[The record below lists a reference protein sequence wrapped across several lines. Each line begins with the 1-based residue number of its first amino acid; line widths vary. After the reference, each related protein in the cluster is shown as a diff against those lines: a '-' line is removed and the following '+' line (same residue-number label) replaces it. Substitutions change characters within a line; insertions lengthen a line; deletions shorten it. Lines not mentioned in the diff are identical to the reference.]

1 MDKIMSFIKRPLI
14 AGAIGLVIGLII
26 GLPILGWG
34 LFPVQWTDA
43 SVKHL
48 RVDLQKDYLRMAI
61 DAYANNAGGGQPVAD
76 LAVARWKEIGSTAP
90 DLLNELM
97 MDPSV
102 DPQKL
107 VLFKNL
113 VQSGTAVVV
122 TTPVPGATALP
133 GTTTEKPAKTG
144 SAIIFVVLC
153 LVLLVIG
160 AALVYIFLLRK
171 RFASSAESKP
181 SAFQEAAEISKNA
194 ERTNYEAEGMEA
206 PIVQF
211 VKTYKIGDDHFDTS
225 DSIESPTGEFLG
237 ECGVGISEP
246 IGVGEPKKVTAFEVW
261 LFDKNDIQTVTKVL
275 MSENAYKDPQM
286 RQKLQSKGEPV
297 VLTPGARILLET
309 ATLQLEAH
317 VVDMN
322 YGEGALPAGSFFEH
336 LTVELAVWP
345 KVKA

>member
-1 MDKIMSFIKRPLI
+1 MEKILSYIKRPLV
-14 AGAIGLVIGLII
+14 AGAIGLVIGLLI
-26 GLPILGWG
+26 GLPVLGWG

-48 RVDLQKDYLRMAI
+48 REDLQKDYLRMAI
-61 DAYANNAGGGQPVAD
+61 ESYSLNQDTSLAN
-76 LAVARWKEIGSTAP
+76 ARWTEIGASAP

-97 MDPSV
+97 VDPQV

-113 VQSGTAVVV
+113 VQTGAAPVVS
-122 TTPVPGATALP
+122 TPVAGATTVPAA
-133 GTTTEKPAKTG
+133 TTEKPKG
-144 SAIIFVVLC
+144 SGSTIIFVVLC

-171 RFASSAESKP
+171 RFSGGSSTAKP
-181 SAFQEAAEISKNA
+181 SAYQEAAEISKNA
-194 ERTNYEAEGMEA
+194 ERTNYEADGAEA

-225 DSIESPTGEFLG
+225 DSIESPSGEFLG

-246 IGVGEPKKVTAFEVW
+246 IGVGDPKKVTAFEVW

-275 MSENAYKDPQM
+275 MSENAFNDPQM

-317 VVDMN
+317 VVDME
-322 YGEGALPAGSFFEH
+322 YGAGALPAGSFFEH
-336 LTVELAVWP
+336 LTIELAVWP
-345 KVKA
+345 KLKA

>member
-1 MDKIMSFIKRPLI
+1 MEKILSYIKRPLI
-14 AGAIGLVIGLII
+14 AGAIGFVIGLLI
-26 GLPILGWG
+26 GLPVLGWG

-48 RVDLQKDYLRMAI
+48 RADLQKDYLRMAI
-61 DAYANNAGGGQPVAD
+61 ESYSLNLDTNLAN
-76 LAVARWKEIGSTAP
+76 ARWTEIGSTAP

-97 MDPSV
+97 VDPQV

-113 VQSGTAVVV
+113 VQSGTSVVV
-122 TTPVPGATALP
+122 STPVPGTTAVP
-133 GTTTEKPAKTG
+133 GTTTKEKG
-144 SAIIFVVLC
+144 SSSTIIFVVLC

-171 RFASSAESKP
+171 RFSGGSTTTKP
-181 SAFQEAAEISKNA
+181 SAYQEAAEISKNA
-194 ERTNYEAEGMEA
+194 ERTDYEADGVEA

-225 DSIESPTGEFLG
+225 DSIESPAGEFLG

-246 IGVGEPKKVTAFEVW
+246 IGVGDPKKVTAFEVW

-275 MSENAYKDPQM
+275 MSENAFNDPQM
-286 RQKLQSKGEPV
+286 RQKLLSKGEPV

-317 VVDMN
+317 VVDME

-336 LTVELAVWP
+336 LTIELAVWP

>member
-1 MDKIMSFIKRPLI
+1 MEKILSYVKQPLI
-14 AGAIGLVIGLII
+14 AGAIGLVIGLLI

-43 SVKHL
+43 SVEHL
-48 RVDLQKDYLRMAI
+48 RADLQKDYMRMAI
-61 DAYANNAGGGQPVAD
+61 ESYAKTSDATLAN
-76 LAVARWKEIGSTAP
+76 ARWAEVGKSGP

-97 MDPSV
+97 V
-102 DPQKL
+102 DPQVNPQEL
-107 VLFKNL
+107 VMFRNL
-113 VQSGTAVVV
+113 VQSGAVAVVTPPAV
-122 TTPVPGATALP
+122 GETPVPA
-133 GTTTEKPAKTG
+133 GTEEEKGG
-144 SAIIFVVLC
+144 STLLFVVLC
-153 LVLLVIG
+153 LVLLAIG

-171 RFASSAESKP
+171 RFGSGQSSKP
-181 SAFQEAAEISKNA
+181 SAFQQAAEISKNA
-194 ERTNYEAEGMEA
+194 ERTDYEAEGMEA

-275 MSENAYKDPQM
+275 MSENAYADPQM

-297 VLTPGARILLET
+297 VLQPGARILLET

-317 VVDMN
+317 VVDME
-322 YGEGALPAGSFFEH
+322 YGMGALPANSFFEH
-336 LTVELAVWP
+336 LTIELAVWP

>member
-1 MDKIMSFIKRPLI
+1 MEKILSYAKRPLV
-14 AGAIGLVIGLII
+14 AGAIGLVIGLLI
-26 GLPILGWG
+26 GLPVLGWW

-43 SVKHL
+43 SVEHL

-61 DAYANNAGGGQPVAD
+61 ESYAKTPDAGLAN
-76 LAVARWKEIGSTAP
+76 ARWSEIGAVGP

-97 MDPSV
+97 V
-102 DPQKL
+102 DPQVNPQEL

-113 VQSGTAVVV
+113 VQSGAAVVV
-122 TTPVPGATALP
+122 STPAVGETTVPT
-133 GTTTEKPAKTG
+133 GTEETKGGG
-144 SAIIFVVLC
+144 STIIFVVLC

-171 RFASSAESKP
+171 RFTSGTTSKP
-181 SAFQEAAEISKNA
+181 SAFQQAAEISKNA
-194 ERTNYEAEGMEA
+194 VRTDYEAEGVEA
-206 PIVQF
+206 PIIQF

-275 MSENAYKDPQM
+275 MSENAYADPQM

-297 VLTPGARILLET
+297 VLQPGARILLET

-317 VVDMN
+317 VVDME
-322 YGEGALPAGSFFEH
+322 YGQGALPAGSFFEH
-336 LTVELAVWP
+336 LTIELAVWP